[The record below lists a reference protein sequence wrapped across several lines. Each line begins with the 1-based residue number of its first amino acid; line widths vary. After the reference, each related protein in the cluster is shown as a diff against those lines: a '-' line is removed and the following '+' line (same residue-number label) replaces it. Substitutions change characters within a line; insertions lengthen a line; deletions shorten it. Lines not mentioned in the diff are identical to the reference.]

1 MRGMLCIAGF
11 GAVSH
16 TSLHMEKLIGSVV
29 CVVAEKRVMGAP
41 YSGTVDRMRSLFKQ
55 QLAVVADYIRFPSCD
70 VKAEFPGICVTSC
83 NFSIEI

>member
-55 QLAVVADYIRFPSCD
+55 QHAVVADYIRFPL
-70 VKAEFPGICVTSC
+70 VMLRR
-83 NFSIEI
+83 NFQVFA